1 MRWITTFVFLGR
13 NFWTWNP
20 SKSSKLSKDSD
31 FSLVSDKNLS
41 EILPSSGLG
50 LEPDE
55 VSQKD
60 LKQLNLW
67 RHSQKTQNQMFVS

>member
-1 MRWITTFVFLGR
+1 
-13 NFWTWNP
+13 
-20 SKSSKLSKDSD
+20 
-31 FSLVSDKNLS
+31 LS